1 MKWGEK
7 AAVFLATGCGTGN
20 IALAP
25 GTFGSVFGLL
35 LCWFNSLINPGHGAV
50 VIAGFC
56 VLAIRVAGEAEK
68 CLGQKDPGCIVID
81 EMAGLMVA
89 FWGLPFNM
97 AICLTGFLLFRIFD
111 IAKPFPI
118 RDIEKYVPGGFG
130 IVLDDVLAG
139 VYANLALRAG
149 TRLVTGEW

>member
-1 MKWGEK
+1 MKWSER
-7 AAVFLATGCGTGN
+7 AAVFMATGCGAGN
-20 IALAP
+20 IPVAP
-25 GTFGSVFGLL
+25 GTFGSVVGLL
-35 LCWFNSLINPGHGAV
+35 LCYLVSLINPGHGV
-50 VIAGFC
+50 LVIAGFC

-68 CLGQKDPGCIVID
+68 YLGQKDPGCIVID

-89 FWGLPFNM
+89 LWGLPFNM

-118 RDIEKYVPGGFG
+118 RHIEKYVPGGFG

-139 VYANLALRAG
+139 VYANLALRVG
-149 TRLVTGEW
+149 IRIVKGEW